1 MHTDSPASPDQ
12 RIWWLERP
20 GDDFPYCRGDPVR
33 ISGRQWWI
41 VMAAVVIGYAVLI
54 LPPPG
59 FRGPVS
65 SFVPAILFSA
75 IPLAVLA
82 FVAGGA
88 WKALFRRL
96 RGRDFLWMIAFA
108 VLNFV
113 VAIIAGNI
121 IAMLVETTANEA
133 VASTGN
139 LEGGEQL
146 LLFARSGVQLFGEE
160 VMSILPFLALMYWLV
175 SVRGMGRT
183 GAIVIATL
191 VVALLFAAVHL
202 PTYGWNVIQVVLG
215 VGVARIVLLIPYL
228 MTKNILVSTG
238 AHILNDWISFTLAI
252 LAAATASG

>member
-1 MHTDSPASPDQ
+1 MQRDSPASADPT
-12 RIWWLERP
+12 ISWLERP
-20 GDDFPYCRGDPVR
+20 GDDFPYYRGNPVR
-33 ISGRQWWI
+33 ISGRQWAL
-41 VMAAVVIGYAVLI
+41 VLAAVVVGYAVLI

-59 FRGPVS
+59 LRGPLT
-65 SFVPAILFSA
+65 SFVPAILFSV
-75 IPLAVLA
+75 IPLSVLA

-96 RGRDFLWMIAFA
+96 RWRDFLWMIAFA
-108 VLNFV
+108 ALNFV
-113 VAIIAGNI
+113 VAIVAGNI
-121 IAMLVETTANEA
+121 IVRLIETTANEA
-133 VASTGN
+133 VASTGY

-183 GAIVIATL
+183 GAIVVATL
-191 VVALLFAAVHL
+191 VVAVLFAAVHL

-238 AHILNDWISFTLAI
+238 AHILNDWSSFTLAI
-252 LAAATASG
+252 LAAATASS